1 MMKSY
6 ALIFITATLLGL
18 NTYANEQA
26 QVYMNERT
34 QACLVEV
41 GYKMY
46 QSVNKLDKKYKYSNG
61 IGVREGNGPGILPG
75 TREEAVILVHGFMA
89 TPFEVIEIGR
99 NLNAQ
104 GYTVYMP
111 LIPGFG
117 ANANVANGALLKDWK
132 STVTNAMDIMIP
144 CYQKI
149 SLVGFSLGAALISDF
164 VLSDNVSM
172 DGRYKDAQ
180 ITSVSLL
187 APYFKQ
193 SQFGA
198 EGMNWFLSLFTN
210 SMSIKTLYKLSGHED
225 LKALN
230 DNSQYYVTAMPL
242 NAVKTIIAFGKE
254 LQNMDAKKVS
264 RIPVFLSYSQSDKT
278 VDVEEAEKFVSA
290 HFLNA
295 KKYVIP
301 KKDKVPHQMA
311 VRYISKEV
319 DHLSDLVTTFVSQ
332 PHK

>member
-1 MMKSY
+1 MKKY
-6 ALIFITATLLGL
+6 ALIIIANLLGL
-18 NTYANEQA
+18 NTYANES
-26 QVYMNERT
+26 T
-34 QACLVEV
+34 QACLVQA

-46 QSVNKLDKKYKYSNG
+46 QAINKLDSKYKKSNG
-61 IGVREGNGPGILPG
+61 VGVREGNGPGILPG
-75 TREEAVILVHGFMA
+75 ERDEAVILVHGFMA

-132 STVTNAMDIMIP
+132 STVVNAMDIMIP

-164 VLSDNVSM
+164 VLSDKVSM
-172 DGRYKDAQ
+172 DGRYQDAQ

-193 SQFGA
+193 NQFGA
-198 EGMNWFLSLFTN
+198 ESMNWFLSLFTKDL
-210 SMSIKTLYKLSGHED
+210 SIKTLYALSGHED

-230 DNSQYYVTAMPL
+230 DNSKYYVNAMPL
-242 NAVKTIIAFGKE
+242 NAVKTIIEFGKQ

-264 RIPVFLSYSQSDKT
+264 RIPVLLSYSQSDKT
-278 VDVEEAEKFVSA
+278 VDVKEAEKFVSTN
-290 HFLNA
+290 FLNA
-295 KKYVIP
+295 KRYIIP

-319 DHLSDLVTTFVSQ
+319 DHLSDVVTTFVSQ
-332 PHK
+332 PSK